1 MTWSVAIGRNQH
13 CWGSQNEAPALPQQH
28 PYGNG
33 YSRHAG
39 CISTIFGH
47 VSFTSVRGTVAD
59 GKRTRHRTSFS
70 FQSAAP
76 SPLRSVI
83 AAESS
88 PGGGVTAGSLL
99 PFWRG
104 SRLFQFFPALK
115 VAGDLL
121 SIGFHRT
128 LTVCQDTAREFANV
142 FHLLC
147 LSAGLTGLAASV
159 GRTPTSQKEIRK
171 CPKSSWRNPK

>member
-1 MTWSVAIGRNQH
+1 MIRSIAIRRNQH
-13 CWGSQNEAPALPQQH
+13 CWGSLNEDFAPPQQH
-28 PYGNG
+28 PHGNG

-121 SIGFHRT
+121 FPLRVQPAKQPRGGFTKCFQVLLSFLSHVSEHEAGVIRD
-128 LTVCQDTAREFANV
+128 VGKSVRE
-142 FHLLC
+142 
-147 LSAGLTGLAASV
+147 TGKFIHE
-159 GRTPTSQKEIRK
+159 RH
-171 CPKSSWRNPK
+171 